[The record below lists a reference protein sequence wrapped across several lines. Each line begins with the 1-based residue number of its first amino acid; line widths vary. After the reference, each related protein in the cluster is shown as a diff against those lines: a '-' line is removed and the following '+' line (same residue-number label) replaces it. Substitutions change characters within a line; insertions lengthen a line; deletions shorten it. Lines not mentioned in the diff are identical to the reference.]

1 MARASGTLLGS
12 YEILAPLGSGGM
24 GDVYRARDRK
34 LGREVAIK
42 VLRPGLASDPE
53 RLLRFEQEARTAS
66 ALNHPNIVT
75 IYEIGED
82 QGTRYIAMEHVD
94 GSTLRELLA
103 SGPLPPRKLLDLGKQ
118 IAEGLAKA
126 HAAGIVHRDLKPE
139 NIMLSRDGYVKIL
152 DFGLAKLRPYPSG
165 IDSEMATSDRVET
178 QEGVIV
184 GTVAYMSPE
193 QAKGLP
199 VDFRSDQFSFGAILY
214 ELATGK
220 RPFERPSTA
229 ETLRAIL
236 GEEPE
241 PVASDNPSVPPHL
254 ARILERCLAKD
265 PQDRYDSTRD
275 VSREI
280 LGVES
285 SAPPLPA
292 GAVART
298 RWRTKAALAAAVL
311 AILVVAI
318 YVSRIQETRDRMEGA
333 TIEPG
338 IQSIAVLPLEN
349 LSGDPEQEYFAD
361 GMTEALITELSRF
374 SGLRVVS
381 RTSVMRYKDTLA
393 PLPEIGRELSV
404 DAVVEGSVLKA
415 DGRVRVTAQL
425 IDARADRHLWA
436 ENYDREL
443 QDILALQ
450 SDVARE
456 IARKV
461 QVALTPAEE
470 SRLAETRPIDPEA
483 YEAYLRGRY
492 HFNRTS
498 EAELEK
504 AVGYFERA
512 LAKEPRYAAAYSG
525 LADSY
530 NRLGMTLI
538 GRPPGEM
545 RSKAI
550 AAASEAL
557 RIDDGLAE
565 AHVSLGW
572 AKFFDWDWHG
582 AEESFLR
589 AIALNPRYAEAHQ
602 MYSLYLL
609 ALGRFDQAIATGRRA
624 VELDPLSVN
633 SQARLGQVLFFA
645 RRYDDAIR
653 EFRNALELDP
663 NFVFALWHLGDTY
676 VQVSRYDEAIS
687 VLEKAAT
694 LSKRNPAV
702 LGYLGCAYSKSG
714 RDREARELLK
724 ELTQLSDTR
733 YISPL
738 TRAWLDACLGDREG
752 AFESL
757 EEAFAERSY
766 LLVYLAVYP
775 PLDWL
780 RDDPRFRDLLRRM
793 SFPGDARLPS

>member
-53 RLLRFEQEARTAS
+53 RLMRFEQEARTAS

-103 SGPLPPRKLLDLGKQ
+103 SGPLPPRKLLDVAKQ

-178 QEGVIV
+178 QEGIIV

-220 RPFERPSTA
+220 RPFEKPSTA
-229 ETLRAIL
+229 ETLLAIL
-236 GEEPE
+236 REEPE
-241 PVASDNPSVPPHL
+241 PVASHDPSVPPHL
-254 ARILERCLAKD
+254 GRILERCLAKD

-275 VSREI
+275 LSREI
-280 LGVES
+280 LGVDS

-292 GAVART
+292 GAAART
-298 RWRTKAALAAAVL
+298 LWRAGAALAAVL
-311 AILVVAI
+311 AILVVVI
-318 YVSRIQETRDRMEGA
+318 YVSRIQERRDRIEGA
-333 TIEPG
+333 AIEPG

-374 SGLRVVS
+374 SALRVVS

-443 QDILALQ
+443 QDILGLH
-450 SDVARE
+450 SEVARE
-456 IARKV
+456 IARAV

-470 SRLAETRPIDPEA
+470 SRLAAARPIDPEA

-550 AAASEAL
+550 DAASEAL

-572 AKFFDWDWHG
+572 AKFFDWDWPG
-582 AEESFLR
+582 AEESFLG
-589 AIALNPRYAEAHQ
+589 AIALNPKYAEAHQ
-602 MYSLYLL
+602 LYSLYLV

-633 SQARLGQVLFFA
+633 SQARLGQVLFYA

-676 VQVSRYDEAIS
+676 AQVSRFDEAIS

-694 LSKRNPAV
+694 LSRRNPAV
-702 LGYLGCAYSKSG
+702 LGYLGCAYAKSG

-724 ELTQLSDTR
+724 EMTEISETR
-733 YISPL
+733 YISPFTL
-738 TRAWLDACLGDREG
+738 ASLDVCLKDRES
-752 AFESL
+752 AFEWL
-757 EEAFAERSY
+757 EKAFAERSY

-775 PLDWL
+775 PLDSL
-780 RDDPRFRDLLRRM
+780 RDDPRFRDLLRRI
-793 SFPGDARLPS
+793 SFPGDARLP

>member
-1 MARASGTLLGS
+1 MARESGSLLGS
-12 YEILAPLGSGGM
+12 YEILASLGSGGM

-75 IYEIGED
+75 IHEIGEH
-82 QGTRYIAMEHVD
+82 QGTRYIAMEYVE
-94 GSTLRELLA
+94 GSTLRELLV
-103 SGPLPPRKLLDLGKQ
+103 SGPLPPRKLLELGKQ

-220 RPFERPSTA
+220 RPFEKSSTA
-229 ETLRAIL
+229 ETRRAIL

-241 PVASDNPSVPPHL
+241 PVRSHNPSVPPPL
-254 ARILERCLAKD
+254 ARILERCLAKNS
-265 PQDRYDSTRD
+265 QDRYDSTRD
-275 VSREI
+275 LAREI
-280 LGVES
+280 LAVES

-292 GAVART
+292 GAAART
-298 RWRTKAALAAAVL
+298 SWRAGAALAAAVL
-311 AILVVAI
+311 AILVVAFFL
-318 YVSRIQETRDRMEGA
+318 SRIQRRDRIET
-333 TIEPG
+333 TIGPG

-374 SGLRVVS
+374 SALRVVS
-381 RTSVMRYKDTLA
+381 RTSVMRYKDTQA
-393 PLPEIGRELSV
+393 PLPQIGRELSV
-404 DAVVEGSVLKA
+404 DAIVEGSVLKA
-415 DGRVRVTAQL
+415 DSRVRVTAQL

-443 QDILALQ
+443 RDILALH
-450 SDVARE
+450 SEVARE
-456 IARKV
+456 IAREV

-470 SRLAETRPIDPEA
+470 SRLAEAGPIDPEA

-504 AVGYFERA
+504 AVGYFEGA

-557 RIDDGLAE
+557 RIDEGLAE

-572 AKFFDWDWHG
+572 AKFFDRDWHG

-589 AIALNPRYAEAHQ
+589 AIALNPKYAEAHQ
-602 MYSLYLL
+602 LYSLYLV
-609 ALGRFDQAIATGRRA
+609 ALGRFDQAIAEGRRA
-624 VELDPLSVN
+624 VEIDPLSVN
-633 SQARLGQVLFFA
+633 SRARLGQVLFYA
-645 RRYDDAIR
+645 RRYDNAVR

-676 VQVSRYDEAIS
+676 AQVSRYDEAIS

-702 LGYLGCAYSKSG
+702 LGYLGCAYAKSG
-714 RDREARELLK
+714 RGAEARELLK
-724 ELTQLSDTR
+724 ELTELSETR
-733 YISPL
+733 YIPPITL
-738 TRAWLDACLGDREG
+738 AWLDACLGDREG
-752 AFESL
+752 AFESF

-780 RDDPRFRDLLRRM
+780 KDDPRFRDLLRRM